1 MDGEHD
7 LDVLE
12 YEPAHHT
19 AMQSLLQGCTVLL
32 NHVATIVVFGKRISQ
47 HQDERRGWTGVDS
60 KMQEPEVTHSAS
72 F

>member
-32 NHVATIVVFGKRISQ
+32 NHVATIVVFGKRTSQ
-47 HQDERRGWTGVDS
+47 HQDERRG
-60 KMQEPEVTHSAS
+60 
-72 F
+72 